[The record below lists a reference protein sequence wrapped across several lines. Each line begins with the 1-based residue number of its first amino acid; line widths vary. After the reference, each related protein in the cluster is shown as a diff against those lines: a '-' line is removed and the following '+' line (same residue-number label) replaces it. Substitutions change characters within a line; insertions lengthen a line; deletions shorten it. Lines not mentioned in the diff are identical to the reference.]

1 MDEEQHMGR
10 ENTASLKVDLKMD
23 QTIEE
28 VFDIDKC
35 NVGGVTLDEDTKEL
49 RTVGYN
55 QARTECKFWD
65 KEFEEDKGVLEAL
78 VPKNSEVVPASKT
91 RDQKTQVVAF
101 VGLDGPTEY
110 VIYDQGKKTTAP
122 LFVSKP
128 DLLNYK
134 FASNPAGLINIFHV
148 RHTYS

>member
-1 MDEEQHMGR
+1 MGR

-55 QARTECKFWD
+55 
-65 KEFEEDKGVLEAL
+65 
-78 VPKNSEVVPASKT
+78 
-91 RDQKTQVVAF
+91 
-101 VGLDGPTEY
+101 
-110 VIYDQGKKTTAP
+110 
-122 LFVSKP
+122 
-128 DLLNYK
+128 
-134 FASNPAGLINIFHV
+134 
-148 RHTYS
+148 